1 MHRRPRACHTQVMS
15 TTRRTLLV
23 LRHSKSAYP
32 EGAAD
37 FDRPLAPRGLRD
49 AVTLGTWIRD
59 QGLLP
64 DLAVCSTAARARQ
77 TWDLV
82 SDQLA
87 GPDGDSTSVR
97 YDPRL
102 YEADPG
108 DLVDVIRE
116 TPPEVAILALVG
128 HNPAAAQLVRLLT
141 GDTGMTGGSGPGFPT
156 SAVAVVGVRRG
167 WDRAGPGSG
176 SLDGYWTPK
185 GGSVVPPD

>member
-1 MHRRPRACHTQVMS
+1 MS

-32 EGAAD
+32 EGTAD

-49 AVTLGTWIRD
+49 AVTLGAWIRD

-64 DLAVCSTAARARQ
+64 DLVVCSAALRARQ
-77 TWDLV
+77 TWDLA
-82 SDQLA
+82 SDQMA
-87 GPDGDSTSVR
+87 WADEDSAAVL

-108 DLVDVIRE
+108 DLVGIIEE
-116 TPPEVAILALVG
+116 TPPEVVILALVG
-128 HNPAAAQLVRLLT
+128 HNPGAAELVRLLT
-141 GDTGMTGGSGPGFPT
+141 EDHGLTGDTTMTGGSGPGFPT
-156 SAVAVVGVRRG
+156 SAVAVIGVRRG
-167 WDRAGPGSG
+167 WDRVGPGSG
-176 SLDGYWTPK
+176 SLEGYWTPK

>member
-1 MHRRPRACHTQVMS
+1 MS

-32 EGAAD
+32 EGTAD

-64 DLAVCSTAARARQ
+64 DFVVCSAAARARQ
-77 TWDLV
+77 TWELA

-87 GPDGDSTSVR
+87 WGDGDGAVER
-97 YDPRL
+97 YDERV
-102 YEADPG
+102 YHADAG
-108 DLVDVIRE
+108 DLAGIARE

-128 HNPAAAQLVRLLT
+128 HNPAVADLVRVLAGSAGLT
-141 GDTGMTGGSGPGFPT
+141 RDTALGFPT
-156 SAVAVVGVRRG
+156 SAVAVLGFHGG
-167 WDRAGPGSG
+167 WDQVAPGSG
-176 SLDGYWTPK
+176 SLAGYWTPK
-185 GGSVVPPD
+185 GGSVVPMG

>member
-1 MHRRPRACHTQVMS
+1 MS

-32 EGAAD
+32 EGTAD

-64 DLAVCSTAARARQ
+64 DLVVCSAAARARQ

-82 SDQLA
+82 SDQLVWA
-87 GPDGDSTSVR
+87 DEDGGVVR

-102 YEADPG
+102 YQADPG
-108 DLVDVIRE
+108 DLIAIIQE
-116 TPPEVAILALVG
+116 TPPKVATLALVG
-128 HNPAAAQLVRLLT
+128 HNPAMEGLVHLLIGDHGLT
-141 GDTGMTGGSGPGFPT
+141 GDAGDTGLSLPT
-156 SAVAVVGVRRG
+156 SALAVIGVRHR
-167 WDRAGPGSG
+167 WDRVGPGSG

-185 GGSVVPPD
+185 GGSVIPRA

>member
-1 MHRRPRACHTQVMS
+1 MS

-32 EGAAD
+32 EGTAD

-64 DLAVCSTAARARQ
+64 DLVVCSAAARARQ
-77 TWDLV
+77 TWELA

-87 GPDGDSTSVR
+87 WADDDGAVER
-97 YDPRL
+97 YDERV
-102 YEADPG
+102 YRADAG
-108 DLVDVIRE
+108 DLAGIARE

-128 HNPAAAQLVRLLT
+128 HNPAVADLVQALAGAAGLSR
-141 GDTGMTGGSGPGFPT
+141 DTALGFPT
-156 SAVAVVGVRRG
+156 SAVAVLGFRGG
-167 WDRAGPGSG
+167 WDEVAPGSG
-176 SLDGYWTPK
+176 SLAGYWTPK
-185 GGSVVPPD
+185 GGSAVPPG